1 MRRAVI
7 YTDGACSGNPG
18 PSGIGVAIEFEGRSI
33 EIAEH
38 IGTATNNIAEYSA
51 LMRALREAR
60 SLGADEVEVYMD
72 SELAVK
78 QVKGQYKVKN
88 EGLKP
93 IYTEVIK
100 LLKSFK
106 KHKIRH
112 VPREKNTLAD
122 KLSKRGVKPGSAPY
136 MKVTPPCTGTT
147 AKKPRASQSHKAGS
161 PGKAKKG
168 QGRLPF

>member
-18 PSGIGVAIEFEGRSI
+18 PAGIGVAIEFEGRSI

-51 LMRALREAR
+51 LIRALGEAL
-60 SLGADEVEVYMD
+60 SLGAEELDVYMD

-78 QVKGQYKVKN
+78 QVRGQYKVKN
-88 EGLKP
+88 EGLRP
-93 IYTEVIK
+93 IHAQVIK

-106 KHKIRH
+106 KHRISH
-112 VPREKNTLAD
+112 VPREKNELAD
-122 KLSKRGVKPGSAPY
+122 RLSKQGVKPGAAPY
-136 MKVTPPCTGTT
+136 IKVTPPFEDNARTGPQS
-147 AKKPRASQSHKAGS
+147 AGPGAPGSSKKN
-161 PGKAKKG
+161 
-168 QGRLPF
+168 QGTLPF